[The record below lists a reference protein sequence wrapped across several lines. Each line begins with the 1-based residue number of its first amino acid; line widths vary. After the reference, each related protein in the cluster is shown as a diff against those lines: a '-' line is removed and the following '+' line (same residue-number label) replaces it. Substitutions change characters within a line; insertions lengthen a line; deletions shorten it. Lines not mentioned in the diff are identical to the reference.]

1 MILWIKSCGIGIQMS
16 TREEVFCTV
25 SVVSSFRQLAF
36 RNFFDNISGYSLERK
51 TQFAIILNYPLKIV
65 FVDPF

>member
-1 MILWIKSCGIGIQMS
+1 MS
-16 TREEVFCTV
+16 TREEVFCTI

-36 RNFFDNISGYSLERK
+36 RNFFDNIFGYSLERK